1 MVPIH
6 KEEDNERQRFF
17 DLLGKS
23 PEQAARVL
31 AEAHSAD
38 AAAWL
43 VDVDVE
49 DAWRVFS
56 ILEAEVQADILED
69 AEDELTA
76 DLVSQMSSPD
86 LRDVVVVL
94 PSDEAADLLVEADYH
109 VVEDVLARMDD
120 EAAEGL
126 RDLIAYD
133 PESAGGIMA
142 TETITVD
149 PGQRLGDVVK
159 EIKKRGDDAEEDLGI
174 FVVDLEKRPVGY
186 LSDRDLLT
194 HNIHETVSAVMVDPF
209 VVSAEEDQEE
219 AARIIDRYGLQSLA
233 VVDGEGSLVGV
244 ISAEDASEIRT
255 EEADED
261 IARMVGTGTGHQTR
275 LPVLTRVRQRMPL
288 MGLTVLGG
296 LVSAKLLALFT
307 GTSEGGA
314 SETMVTADILRYLPL
329 IIGLAGNVGIQSST
343 ILIRGYATGEIEE
356 QRQWRAIGGEMG
368 VGLVVGLLCGLTV
381 LLTTSWTETGVFLSS
396 FGVAVGTA
404 TALSVAWAA
413 MLGCLVPVGCSHLK
427 LDPAIVAG
435 PFLISFSD
443 VTGSL
448 IYIVIARAILL

>member
-6 KEEDNERQRFF
+6 KEEDNGRQRFF
-17 DLLGKS
+17 GLLGKS

-43 VDVDVE
+43 VDVDME

-76 DLVSQMSSPD
+76 ELVSQMSSPD
-86 LRDVVVVL
+86 LREVVEVL
-94 PSDEAADLLVEADYH
+94 PSDEAADLLVEADDR

-142 TETITVD
+142 TEMITVD

-186 LSDRDLLT
+186 ISDRDLLT
-194 HNIHETVSAVMVDPF
+194 HNIHETVSVVMVDPF

-296 LVSAKLLALFT
+296 LVSAKLLAFFT

-381 LLTTSWTETGVFLSS
+381 LLTTSWTETGVILSS
-396 FGVAVGTA
+396 FGVAVGAA